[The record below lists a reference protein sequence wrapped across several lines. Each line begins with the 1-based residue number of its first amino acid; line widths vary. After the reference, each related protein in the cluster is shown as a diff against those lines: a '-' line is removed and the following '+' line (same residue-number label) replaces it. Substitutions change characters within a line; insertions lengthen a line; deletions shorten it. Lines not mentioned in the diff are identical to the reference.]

1 MRVWRW
7 VALLLIIFTLGC
19 VEKECETAADCLS
32 KDCQKAD
39 CANNKCSYSSVP
51 DCCGNEI
58 CEVGETYP
66 ECAADCPNCDDKNE
80 CTVDD
85 YDYHAQECTSE
96 PVIPCCGNDICD
108 KDAEDY
114 SSCPVDCPNC
124 DDKNDC
130 TVDDYDYHEQECI
143 NTPILDVICCG
154 NGACEIGETYE
165 SCTRDCPNCDDDNEC
180 TSDSYEYHEQKCIHE
195 PVIPCCGN
203 GICDEGVE
211 NHSSCPKDC
220 PDCDDADRLT
230 TDSFNYATQK
240 CENPVTHYL
249 FDDFENGTQNWNFYP
264 DASAFS
270 TIVEDG
276 NTVLKGIGHNHAGL
290 QRKVWD
296 DYGLKFRFKRISGF
310 IAVDFRFSPI
320 EGEPN
325 KYYIILQQNQQQISI
340 EKGKKV
346 VGHADFEY
354 DDNWHTFEVRGF
366 SNILNVYID
375 DELLIK
381 YKDTEDPILSG
392 RVTFEVHGGSEYLI
406 DDVEVKIV
414 SEGEVVYP

>member
-1 MRVWRW
+1 MMKNKKLILGIL
-7 VALLLIIFTLGC
+7 ALAIAGVILISGC
-19 VEKECETAADCLS
+19 IEKECETDSDCLT
-32 KDCQKAD
+32 KTCFTAECTD
-39 CANNKCSYSSVP
+39 NKCVYVP
-51 DCCGNEI
+51 LNGKQPGCSEDVTCGGETCKEGVCEVEYEKNCCGNEI

-66 ECAADCPNCDDKNE
+66 ECVADCPNCDDKNN
-80 CTVDD
+80 CTVDE
-85 YDYHAQECTSE
+85 YDY
-96 PVIPCCGNDICD
+96 
-108 KDAEDY
+108 Y
-114 SSCPVDCPNC
+114 
-124 DDKNDC
+124 
-130 TVDDYDYHEQECI
+130 EQECVSI
-143 NTPILDVICCG
+143 PILDIVCCG
-154 NGACEIGETYE
+154 NGLCELGETY
-165 SCTRDCPNCDDDNEC
+165 SNCTRDCPNCDDNNEC
-180 TSDSYEYHEQKCIHE
+180 TADSYDYHEQKCVNEII
-195 PVIPCCGN
+195 VPCCGN

-211 NHSSCPKDC
+211 DDSSCPADC
-220 PDCDDADRLT
+220 PDCDDDNRLT

-290 QRKVWD
+290 QGEVWD

-320 EGEPN
+320 EGEAS
-325 KYYIILQQNQQQISI
+325 KYYIILQQNQQQINI